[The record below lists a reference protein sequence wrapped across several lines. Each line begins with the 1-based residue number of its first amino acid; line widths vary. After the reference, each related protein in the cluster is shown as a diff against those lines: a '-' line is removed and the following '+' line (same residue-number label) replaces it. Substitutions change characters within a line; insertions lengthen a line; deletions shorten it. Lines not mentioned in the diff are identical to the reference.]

1 MKQYVKVYFQSKG
14 DTEWTDFAF
23 VLITGIIAYHGIS
36 YRDFEGERELV
47 HLPFGWIALLYGIW
61 VLGQDILGVLY
72 SYTDEIVKKPC
83 HFEQSKKSCIGK
95 NYNIIKISPYG
106 QNNKVDSSFL
116 L

>member
-47 HLPFGWIALLYGIW
+47 HLPFG
-61 VLGQDILGVLY
+61 
-72 SYTDEIVKKPC
+72 
-83 HFEQSKKSCIGK
+83 
-95 NYNIIKISPYG
+95 
-106 QNNKVDSSFL
+106 
-116 L
+116 